1 MACTRQIYLYLDPL
15 LYLVGGLCYHGYKYT
30 AGSVSEGRWL
40 DTRKW
45 PVYVLCVLL
54 EDVARV
60 DSDTVQPQNWTC
72 KMDMLLYE

>member
-15 LYLVGGLCYHGYKYT
+15 LYLVGGLCYHRYKYT
-30 AGSVSEGRWL
+30 AGSGSEGRWL

-45 PVYVLCVLL
+45 LVYVLCILL

-60 DSDTVQPQNWTC
+60 DSDTVQPQTWTC
-72 KMDMLLYE
+72 EMDMLLHE